1 MNRFVRSAILPLLVL
16 FLTLSGGW
24 GHAAP
29 PQKSYRKSVET
40 YQTPDVT
47 LVDQN
52 GKRVKLRQ
60 VVEGGKPVIVQF
72 VFATC
77 TTICPV
83 LSAGFAN
90 LQKKLGENAS
100 KVHLVSVTID
110 PENDGPK
117 QLREYLKRYRAR
129 EGWDFYTGSRS
140 DIDLVMK
147 SYDAY
152 IQNKM
157 NHYALT
163 LIHLPGSNRWIRLQG
178 IMSTSEFIEEVKA
191 AGVAL

>member
-1 MNRFVRSAILPLLVL
+1 MTRWVLIIPLLAL
-16 FLTLSGGW
+16 ILLTGGESP
-24 GHAAP
+24 AA
-29 PQKSYRKSVET
+29 QKAYRKSVES

-47 LVDQN
+47 LIDQN
-52 GKRVKLRQ
+52 GRRVKLRQ
-60 VVEGGKPVIVQF
+60 VVEGNRPVIVQF

-83 LSAGFAN
+83 LSAGYAN
-90 LQKKLGENAS
+90 LQRKLGDQAD
-100 KVHLVSVTID
+100 KVHLVSITID
-110 PENDGPK
+110 PENDSPK

-129 EGWDFYTGSRS
+129 PGWDFYTGSRA

-147 SYDAY
+147 SFDAY

-163 LIHLPGSNRWIRLQG
+163 LIHLPGSNRWIRLFG
-178 IMSTSEFIEEVKA
+178 IMSTSEFLDEVKS

>member
-1 MNRFVRSAILPLLVL
+1 MRRLIPLILILLTISLVGVRGAL
-16 FLTLSGGW
+16 
-24 GHAAP
+24 AAP
-29 PQKSYRKSVET
+29 KAYRKSVES
-40 YQTPDVT
+40 YQIPDVT
-47 LVDQN
+47 LIDQN

-83 LSAGFAN
+83 LSAGYAN
-90 LQKKLGENAS
+90 LQRKLGDQAE
-100 KVHLVSVTID
+100 KVHLVSITID
-110 PENDGPK
+110 PENDSPK

-129 EGWDFYTGSRS
+129 PGWDFYTGTRG

-147 SYDAY
+147 SFDAY

-163 LIHLPGSNRWIRLQG
+163 LIHLPGSNRWIRLFG
-178 IMSTSEFIEEVKA
+178 IMSTTEFLEEVKG